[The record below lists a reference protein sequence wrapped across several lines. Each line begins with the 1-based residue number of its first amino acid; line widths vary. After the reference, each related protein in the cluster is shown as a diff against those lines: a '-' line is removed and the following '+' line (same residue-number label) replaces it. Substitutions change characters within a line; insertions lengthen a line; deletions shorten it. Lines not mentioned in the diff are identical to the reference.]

1 VRPISIRSLKLGI
14 LFSHFFLIRYMS
26 NFLIM
31 FELGGAEAPWGARI
45 ERAIREA
52 ISEKSGK
59 EGSAAIAERV
69 KSLGLRPYRP
79 PEALPPRRRR

>member
-1 VRPISIRSLKLGI
+1 
-14 LFSHFFLIRYMS
+14 MS

-31 FELGGAEAPWGARI
+31 FELGGAEALWGARI

-52 ISEKSGK
+52 MSEKSGK

-79 PEALPPRRRR
+79 PEALPPVEEDEIQLICWMEVEK